1 MLAISGWALLILDM
15 GCEAEARQR
24 AAARRQSSQR
34 ALRKTHKAG
43 DRSWGSGL
51 WRQPGLNGR
60 ASEEKGRLRSERFGP
75 GFPSK

>member
-1 MLAISGWALLILDM
+1 VGAALVLAHRLLIAVVSLLV
-15 GCEAEARQR
+15 GHR
-24 AAARRQSSQR
+24 
-34 ALRKTHKAG
+34 
-43 DRSWGSGL
+43 L